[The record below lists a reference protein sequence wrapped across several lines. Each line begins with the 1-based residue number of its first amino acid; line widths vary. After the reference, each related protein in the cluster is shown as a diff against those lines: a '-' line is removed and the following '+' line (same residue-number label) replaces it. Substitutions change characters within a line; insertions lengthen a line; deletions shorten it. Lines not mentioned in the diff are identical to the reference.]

1 MSLALAASCGLA
13 LRQRMAATFCI
24 EPISDRRSIDHEG
37 AGMLDW
43 LRWLLFDANFLSDER
58 RYWIGF
64 LVSLACFAI
73 ASYSAKQVKSNP
85 RLFTALALFAGAWV
99 AVASTYEAA
108 QLHKSINAG
117 ELKTLDRLS
126 DLSAF
131 ITVFAGAVL
140 AREGKEEHWF
150 LNSHQLQ
157 VAAMAVLFAL
167 VIPRQ
172 LPPDWVAPQHVELVL
187 GCILSVV
194 GFLALGLGAKAVA
207 KPWQFAAVVVIL
219 LGYAALEVGRDVEL
233 MIVVPRQ
240 RMSDFFA
247 LSFAAAKMLLT
258 VTFCYIVLRH
268 HRFGAN
274 DA

>member
-1 MSLALAASCGLA
+1 
-13 LRQRMAATFCI
+13 
-24 EPISDRRSIDHEG
+24 
-37 AGMLDW
+37 MLDS
-43 LRWLLFDANFLSDER
+43 LKWLLFDANSLSDER

-73 ASYSAKQVKSNP
+73 ASYCAKQVKSNP

-140 AREGKEEHWF
+140 AREGKEEHWL

-157 VAAMAVLFAL
+157 VAALAVLFGL

-172 LPPDWVAPQHVELVL
+172 LPPEWVTPQQAELIL
-187 GCILSVV
+187 GGMLTVV

-207 KPWQFAAVVVIL
+207 KPWHFAILVIIL
-219 LGYAALEVGRDVEL
+219 VLYAALEIGRDVEL
-233 MIVVPRQ
+233 MIVVPRR

-258 VTFCYIVLRH
+258 ITL
-268 HRFGAN
+268 
-274 DA
+274 

>member
-1 MSLALAASCGLA
+1 MGTRSRLGGL
-13 LRQRMAATFCI
+13 
-24 EPISDRRSIDHEG
+24 S
-37 AGMLDW
+37 MLDW
-43 LRWLLFDANFLSDER
+43 LKWLLFEANFLSDER

-64 LVSLACFAI
+64 LVSLACFVI
-73 ASYSAKQVKSNP
+73 ASYGAKQVRSNP
-85 RLFTALALFAGAWV
+85 RLFTALALFASAWV
-99 AVASTYEAA
+99 ALASMYEAA
-108 QLHKSINAG
+108 QLHRSIDTG

-126 DLSAF
+126 DLSALL
-131 ITVFAGAVL
+131 TVFAGAVL
-140 AREGKEEHWF
+140 AREGKDEHWF

-172 LPPDWVAPQHVELVL
+172 LPPDWVAPQHLELVL
-187 GCILSVV
+187 GGILSVV

-207 KPWQFAAVVVIL
+207 KPWHFAGLVLILVVYATLEIGRTLELMVVI
-219 LGYAALEVGRDVEL
+219 
-233 MIVVPRQ
+233 PRQ

-268 HRFGAN
+268 HRFVSTKGT
-274 DA
+274 

>member
-1 MSLALAASCGLA
+1 
-13 LRQRMAATFCI
+13 
-24 EPISDRRSIDHEG
+24 
-37 AGMLDW
+37 MLDW
-43 LRWLLFDANFLSDER
+43 LKWLLFEANLLSDER

-64 LVSLACFAI
+64 LVSLACFVI
-73 ASYSAKQVKSNP
+73 ASYGAKQVRNNP
-85 RLFTALALFAGAWV
+85 RLFTALALFASAWV
-99 AVASTYEAA
+99 ALASMYEAG
-108 QLHKSINAG
+108 QLRKQIDADD
-117 ELKTLDRLS
+117 LKVLDRLS
-126 DLSAF
+126 ELSAL

-150 LNSHQLQ
+150 LNSHELQ

-172 LPPDWVAPQHVELVL
+172 LPPEWVTPQHFELAL
-187 GCILSVV
+187 GAILSVV

-207 KPWQFAAVVVIL
+207 KPWQFAGLLVIL
-219 LGYAALEVGRDVEL
+219 VVYAALEVGRTLEL

-258 VTFCYIVLRH
+258 ITFCYIVLRH
-268 HRFGAN
+268 HRFTSAK
-274 DA
+274 AA